1 MSDEKE
7 IKPIPYAVS
16 DFTEFR
22 KSNYYYV
29 DKTRYIRNIEEK
41 GRYLFFIRP
50 RRFGKSLFLAMLE
63 SYYDIT
69 KKDQF
74 DFLFK
79 ESDIF
84 RNPTKEKN
92 SYMILKLNFS
102 KINPEFSMVEHAF
115 LTNVKNA
122 AGSFITKYGKL
133 MNINIEKATKALDSN
148 ISASEV
154 LDTLF
159 NYCSGKEQKLY
170 VIIDEY
176 DNFANSILS
185 TVGEKA
191 FED

>member
-1 MSDEKE
+1 MIDEKE
-7 IKPIPYAVS
+7 IKLIPYAVS
-16 DFTEFR
+16 DFNKFR
-22 KSNYYYV
+22 KKNYYYV
-29 DKTRYIRNIEEK
+29 DKTRYIREIEKK
-41 GRYLFFIRP
+41 GDYLFFIRP

-63 SYYDIT
+63 SYYDII

-79 ESDIF
+79 ESDIY

-102 KINPEFSMVEHAF
+102 KVNPEFSMVEHAF
-115 LTNVKNA
+115 LTNVKNT
-122 AGSFITKYGKL
+122 AGSFITKYEKL
-133 MNINIEKATKALDSN
+133 LNIDIEKATKTLDSN